1 MINHKKK
8 KDIENIVLDALS
20 KSNSLG
26 VFPTPVDKIIKYSD
40 LRVNSHVDLS
50 TVPSTFFSKQG
61 MLLTR
66 GWAKLRGVLDRRERT
81 IYLDQTQPDTRIKFV
96 KLHEAGHELCG
107 WQNKLLRILE
117 DNDETLDPDINEEF
131 EAEANCF
138 ASSALFQLQL
148 FTDKMKEYPLEL
160 ATCLQL
166 SKLFGGSFHAAIR
179 RYVESSSKRCALLI
193 LNKEKDSQFSFP
205 KLTLRNYIQ
214 SPSFTEE
221 WGMVGW
227 SPEFD
232 IDTPFVQDF
241 LSNRRLLK
249 SELEIDWLG
258 ETIKCNYHY
267 FHNGHNVFVFMFPKG
282 ESIKSRTNFIVTA

>member
-1 MINHKKK
+1 MLNHEKR
-8 KDIENIVLDALS
+8 KDIESIVLDALS

-26 VFPTPVDKIIKYSD
+26 VFPTPVDKIIKYAD
-40 LRVNSHVDLS
+40 LRVNSTVDLS
-50 TVPSTFFSKQG
+50 TIPSNFFSKQG
-61 MLLTR
+61 LLLTR
-66 GWAKLRGVLDRRERT
+66 GLAKIRGILDRREKT
-81 IYLDQTQPDTRIKFV
+81 IYLDLKQPDTRIKFV
-96 KLHEAGHELCG
+96 KLHETGHELCG

-131 EAEANCF
+131 EAEANYF

-148 FTDKMKEYPLEL
+148 FTDKMREYPLEL

-179 RYVESSSKRCALLI
+179 RYVENSPKRCALLI
-193 LNKEKDSQFSFP
+193 LNKEKASPFSAP

-214 SPSFTEE
+214 SPAFTEE

-227 SPEFD
+227 SSEFD
-232 IDTPFVQDF
+232 EETPFVQDF

-258 ETIKCNYHY
+258 EAIKCNYHY
-267 FHNGHNVFVFMFPKG
+267 FHNGHNVFVFMFPVG
-282 ESIKSRTNFIVTA
+282 ESIRSRTNFIVNV